1 MLNLLIQMFFYDLS
15 QFVVCWAMG
24 CVLRARTTA
33 EKMFFLMYIK
43 MLKLLSLFLNSND
56 TLRATSQF

>member
-1 MLNLLIQMFFYDLS
+1 MFFYDLS